1 MRRATFLGLWAL
13 AGVATLGG
21 CSSKPELS
29 TEEGWVRLAA
39 VPGPSR
45 RLFHHPWRPQAA
57 EPDWGQQ
64 RRRDHQRDA

>member
-39 VPGPSR
+39 VPEAQPPLISSSMAAPSR
-45 RLFHHPWRPQAA
+45 
-57 EPDWGQQ
+57 
-64 RRRDHQRDA
+64 